1 MRLLAWNILHGG
13 SRRMPEIAL
22 ALLEQAAD
30 VIVISEYRST
40 MGGQLRA
47 LLAEHGWEHQRCTE
61 PARGKNGMLLASRL
75 PLLPEPPTTRPRP
88 DPPVDGRWLHA
99 AIDTPSPIHLIGIHA
114 PDGHGDPTLQTAYWR
129 YLVETA
135 CAHKDDACVVMGD
148 FNTGRHKADEE
159 GKSFRCT
166 SLLGLLCTYGYTDA
180 WRSLH
185 PQTREYTWFSH
196 KGGGFRI
203 DAAYVSAPLA
213 GRLTGARHAQELRAA
228 GISDHAPVVIEL
240 NDRSTAPTH
249 ASPATQRH
257 HTDRPPEKV
266 AANTGD

>member
-22 ALLEQAAD
+22 ALLDQAAD

-47 LLAEHGWEHQRCTE
+47 LLREHGWEHQRCTE
-61 PARGKNGMLLASRL
+61 PARGKNGMLLASRVPFL
-75 PLLPEPPTTRPRP
+75 PPPPDHVEPA

-99 AIDTPSPIHLIGIHA
+99 EVASPDPAMPSVHVIGVHA
-114 PDGHGDPTLQTAYWR
+114 PDGHGDRTLQTAYWR
-129 YLVETA
+129 YLIDTA
-135 CAHKDDACVVMGD
+135 KRLRDKPCVLLGD

-159 GKSFRCT
+159 GKTFRCT
-166 SLLGLLCTYGYTDA
+166 SLLGLLSTYGYADA
-180 WRSLH
+180 WRLLH

-203 DAAYVSAPLA
+203 DAAYISAPLA
-213 GRLTGARHAQELRAA
+213 GTLRVASHAHALRES
-228 GISDHAPVVIEL
+228 GVSDHAPVVIQI
-240 NDRSTAPTH
+240 D
-249 ASPATQRH
+249 PAGAMNTPRH
-257 HTDRPPEKV
+257 PQTPSNSGV
-266 AANTGD
+266 